1 MTLGE
6 YIQLIS
12 IFATVFLGLVALYGI
27 FYPRIHSYKIRPV
40 LEIAIESKDG
50 GKKGLDFRVYN
61 NGKSPAHNTINTLR
75 IIDAENG
82 TKVGQWSIPWEA
94 YSIEFSGTVERI
106 MDGQYGSLHIYPGQT
121 AIIRAFGIL
130 SISSYQVL
138 GLNSLP
144 YRVGRGYWPIAFW
157 KLDRLPDNV
166 EPILEINHRYA
177 VYLSLYCEELPE
189 PTIKMIILHWDGNR
203 LTPDPND
210 LDLELWKQSA
220 LEGKHRKVVSKA
232 LIKHEKDVLRE
243 YRKLKK
249 DGP

>member
-12 IFATVFLGLVALYGI
+12 IFTTIFLGLVALYGI
-27 FYPRIHSYKIRPV
+27 FYPRIHSHKIRPI
-40 LEIAIESKDG
+40 LEIAIEPKDE
-50 GKKGLDFRVYN
+50 GKKGLNFRVYN
-61 NGKSPAHNTINTLR
+61 NGKSPAHNTITTLR
-75 IIDAENG
+75 IVDAEKG
-82 TKVGQWSIPWEA
+82 LTIGQWNVPWET
-94 YSIEFSGTVERI
+94 YSIEFSGPVDRI
-106 MDGQYGSLHIYPGQT
+106 VDGQYGGLNIYPGQT
-121 AIIRAFGIL
+121 AIIKAFEVLGV
-130 SISSYQVL
+130 SSYRVL
-138 GLNSLP
+138 GLNTLP
-144 YRVGRGYWPIAFW
+144 YRAGGSYWPLAFW
-157 KLDRLPDNV
+157 KLDNLPDNI
-166 EPILEINHRYA
+166 EPNLEANHRYA